1 MRNIK
6 LIIEYD
12 GTNYHGW
19 QFQPE
24 YKTIQS
30 ELEKALLKLTQ
41 QPVKLYC
48 AGRTDTGVHALGNVV
63 NFNTESK
70 LALTIFEKGLN
81 RFLPPDIRVMKAEE
95 VPVDFHARYS
105 AKYRRYRYVISTKRH
120 AIERNFQWYCRY
132 PINFELIRQASQ
144 YLIGTHDFQAFS
156 KADPQKP
163 NYLCNVRALT
173 WEQRENRL
181 IMEIT
186 ANRFLHNM
194 VRIIVGTM
202 VEVSRG
208 NLKPEQIPEI
218 LASRNRRLAGKTVP
232 PNGLI
237 LLEVGY

>member
-24 YKTIQS
+24 RRTVQS
-30 ELEKALLKLTQ
+30 ELEKALLQLTQ
-41 QPVKLYC
+41 EQVKLYC

-81 RFLPPDIRVMKAEE
+81 RFLPLDIRIIKAEE
-95 VPVDFHARYS
+95 VAADFHARFS
-105 AKYRRYRYVISTKRH
+105 AKYRKYRYVISPIRH
-120 AIERNFQWYCRY
+120 AIGRRYQWYCRY
-132 PINFELIRQASQ
+132 QLNFELIQQASQ
-144 YLIGTHDFQAFS
+144 YLIGEHDFQAFS
-156 KADPQKP
+156 KADPQQP
-163 NYLCNVRALT
+163 HYLSDVVALT
-173 WEQRENRL
+173 WEQKDDCFV
-181 IMEIT
+181 MEIT

-202 VEVSRG
+202 VEVGRG
-208 NLKPEQIPEI
+208 NLNPEQIPEI
-218 LASRNRRLAGKTVP
+218 LASRNRKLAGKTVP

-237 LLEVGY
+237 LVEVGY